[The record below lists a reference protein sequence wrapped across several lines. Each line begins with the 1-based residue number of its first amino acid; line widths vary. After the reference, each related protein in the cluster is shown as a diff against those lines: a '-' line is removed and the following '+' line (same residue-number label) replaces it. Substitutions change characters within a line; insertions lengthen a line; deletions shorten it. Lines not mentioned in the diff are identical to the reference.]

1 MRSKNTIFCQLLL
14 LTSLITANV
23 ATANEPSVDENTKVV
38 TLQENTPQQ
47 DKALLAELHQQLSED
62 LSQQLSSNI
71 RNQVRL
77 TLVELAT
84 AVKQVVSN

>member
-14 LTSLITANV
+14 LTSLITSNV
-23 ATANEPSVDENTKVV
+23 ATANEPSVDESDKVV
-38 TLQENTPQQ
+38 VLQENTPQQ
-47 DKALLAELHQQLSED
+47 DKALLAELRQQLSED
-62 LSQQLSSNI
+62 LSQQLSSSI